1 MQLSCILFYILNL
14 MCVYLFCSFY
24 VRFDMGVLRKTK
36 SVKIVLN
43 EFAQNSSATSV
54 ITLIDRLK
62 SLMNKTTVYRILE
75 KLEDD
80 GILHSFLAK
89 DGLKWYAKCNGCSA
103 DKHKDLHPHFQCL
116 DCGKV
121 DCLSFNIEIPKISNR
136 KIEFSQ
142 FLIQGQCEECL
153 T

>member
-1 MQLSCILFYILNL
+1 
-14 MCVYLFCSFY
+14 
-24 VRFDMGVLRKTK
+24 MGIIRKTK
-36 SVKIVLN
+36 SVEVLLN
-43 EFAQNSSATSV
+43 EFNNNSSAISV
-54 ITLIDRLK
+54 TKLVTKLN
-62 SLMNKTTVYRILE
+62 SMFNKTTIYRVLD

-80 GILHSFLAK
+80 GVLHSFLGK
-89 DGLKWYAKCNGCSA
+89 NGLKWYAKCNGCSA